1 MPPPM
6 QRFGG
11 APNNLASHYQQYP
24 HSQAHSAGLPPP
36 SLGNNPGF
44 MNANSMNNPFAVNGN
59 ALSISG
65 GFGGSGLGMP
75 GGTGLASQAAQM
87 GFANASMQQHGHNG
101 VGEAGS
107 RNRAK
112 GESRIREVWKN
123 NLAEEMAIL
132 RQLVDQYQYIAMVR
146 WDLTGRAAKL
156 ADSPQGYRVSWYCRK
171 AYGGISGEKR
181 LPLPVL
187 TV

>member
-1 MPPPM
+1 M

-24 HSQAHSAGLPPP
+24 HSQAHAAGLPPP

-65 GFGGSGLGMP
+65 GFGSSGLGMP

-107 RNRAK
+107 RSRGK

-156 ADSPQGYRVSWYCRK
+156 ADSP
-171 AYGGISGEKR
+171 
-181 LPLPVL
+181 
-187 TV
+187 